1 MKALHNFLEKNI
13 APHFN
18 EGGKLHKIWPVYDGL
33 ATFLFVPGHA
43 THKGTHIRDAMDLKR
58 TMIMVV
64 LAMVPALLFGI
75 FNTGHQHFM
84 ATGEAATLM
93 QKIGYGAWK
102 VLPIVVVSYAVG
114 LGIEFGF
121 CIIKKHSIHEG
132 FLVSGMLI
140 PLTMPADI
148 PLWMVALATAFAV
161 IIGKEVFGGTGM
173 NILNV
178 ALVARAFLFFAYPTY
193 MSGDMW
199 VAMDA
204 RNGYEVV
211 KEVMVNGEMT
221 KVLVDGYTGATLLA
235 QAADAGFAG
244 HFRNVAGEGY
254 DNTFMDAFFGFVPG
268 SVGETST
275 LAILLGGLFLVITG
289 IGSWR
294 IMVSV
299 FVGAYVMGLIFNLV
313 GGSNPFMAMP
323 AHYHLVIG
331 GLAFGAV
338 FMATDP
344 VTASQTNLG
353 KVIYGFGIGLFAVL
367 IRVVN
372 PAYPEGMMLSILF
385 FNVMAPL
392 IDHYVVQGNIKS
404 RVKRL
409 KLATNGN

>member
-1 MKALHNFLEKNI
+1 VKALHKFLEKNV

-43 THKGTHIRDAMDLKR
+43 THKGTHIRDSMDLKR

-64 LAMVPALLFGI
+64 FAMIPALLFGI
-75 FNTGHQHFM
+75 YNTGHQHFL
-84 ATGEAATLM
+84 ATGEAADFM
-93 QKIGYGAWK
+93 QKVAYGAWK

-114 LGIEFGF
+114 LGVEFGF

-140 PLTMPADI
+140 PLTVPADI
-148 PLWMVALATAFAV
+148 PLWMVALATVFAV
-161 IIGKEVFGGTGM
+161 VIGKEIFGGTGM
-173 NILNV
+173 NVLNV

-204 RNGYEVV
+204 RNGSEII
-211 KEVMVNGEMT
+211 KEG
-221 KVLVDGYTGATLLA
+221 LVDGYTGATLLA
-235 QAADAGFAG
+235 QAANANFAG
-244 HFRNVAGEGY
+244 HFWNVGGVGY
-254 DNTFMDAFFGFVPG
+254 DNTFLDAFFGFIPG

-275 LAILLGGLFLVITG
+275 LAILIGGAFLVITG

-294 IMVSV
+294 IMVSI

-313 GGSNPFMAMP
+313 GGDNPFMNLP

-344 VTASQTNLG
+344 VTAAQTNLG
-353 KVIYGFGIGLFAVL
+353 KIIYGFGIGLFCVL

-372 PAYPEGMMLSILF
+372 PAYPEGMMLAILF

-392 IDHYVVQGNIKS
+392 IDYYVVQGNIKS

-409 KLATNGN
+409 KLATDGTK

>member
-1 MKALHNFLEKNI
+1 MKALHNFLEKKI

-43 THKGTHIRDAMDLKR
+43 TRQGAHIRDAMDLKR

-64 LAMVPALLFGI
+64 FAMIPALLFGI

-84 ATGEAATLM
+84 ATGEAATFM
-93 QKIGYGAWK
+93 QKMSYGAWK

-161 IIGKEVFGGTGM
+161 IIAKEVFGGTGM

-199 VAMDA
+199 VALDN

-211 KEVMVNGEMT
+211 REG
-221 KVLVDGYTGATLLA
+221 LVDGYTGATLLA
-235 QAADAGFAG
+235 QAADAGFDG
-244 HFRNVAGEGY
+244 HFRNVAGVGY
-254 DNTFMDAFFGFVPG
+254 GNTFMDAFLGFVPG
-268 SVGETST
+268 SIGETST
-275 LAILLGGLFLVITG
+275 LAILLGGLFLIITG

-299 FVGAYVMGLIFNLV
+299 FAGAYVMGLIFNLV
-313 GGSNPFMAMP
+313 GGSNPFMALP

-344 VTASQTNLG
+344 VTAAQTNLG
-353 KVIYGFGIGLFAVL
+353 KVIYGFGIGIFAVL

-372 PAYPEGMMLSILF
+372 PAYPEGVMLAILF

-392 IDHYVVQGNIKS
+392 IDHYVVQANIKS

>member
-1 MKALHNFLEKNI
+1 MKALHKFLTKNI
-13 APHFN
+13 EPHFN

-43 THKGTHIRDAMDLKR
+43 THKGAHVRDAIDLKR

-64 LAMVPALLFGI
+64 FAMIPALLFGM
-75 FNTGHQHFM
+75 FNVGHQHYL
-84 ATGEAATLM
+84 ATGETVEFMDKFL
-93 QKIGYGAWK
+93 YGALK
-102 VLPIVVVSYAVG
+102 VLPIVVVSYATG
-114 LGIEFGF
+114 LGVEFLF

-140 PLTMPADI
+140 PLTVPADI
-148 PLWMVALATAFAV
+148 PLWMVAVATIFAV
-161 IIGKEVFGGTGM
+161 VIGKEVFGGTGM

-199 VAMDA
+199 VAMDN
-204 RNGYEVV
+204 RNGSEIV
-211 KEVMVNGEMT
+211 KEG
-221 KVLVDGYTGATLLA
+221 LVDGYTGATNLA
-235 QAADAGFAG
+235 QAADPAFTGTFK
-244 HFRNVAGEGY
+244 NVAGVPYNDSFIDSFIGLI
-254 DNTFMDAFFGFVPG
+254 PG
-268 SVGETST
+268 SIGETST
-275 LAILLGGLFLVITG
+275 LAILLGGLFLIITG

-294 IMVSV
+294 IMLSI
-299 FVGAYVMGLIFNLV
+299 FAGAFAMGTVFNLV
-313 GGSNPFMAMP
+313 GGDNPFMNMP

-344 VTASQTNLG
+344 VTAAQTNLG
-353 KVIYGFGIGLFAVL
+353 KIIYGLGIGIFCVL

-372 PAYPEGMMLSILF
+372 PAYPEGMMLAILF

-392 IDHYVVQGNIKS
+392 IDYYVVQGNIKS

-409 KLATNGN
+409 KLASNGTK